1 MTRRSSVGDICP
13 KLGTLSSVAS
23 LKSIFCTDSARR
35 DRFKCGLKVVEL
47 DLRSDLC
54 GGCIALE
61 TGPSHDPLGTV
72 ERMTRCSITGQA
84 AGTGLAYQH
93 SSATP
98 CLIPSLQAV

>member
-13 KLGTLSSVAS
+13 KPQLGTLSSVAS

-54 GGCIALE
+54 AGASLSRP
-61 TGPSHDPLGTV
+61 GPP
-72 ERMTRCSITGQA
+72 MT
-84 AGTGLAYQH
+84 H
-93 SSATP
+93 SA
-98 CLIPSLQAV
+98 Q

>member
-54 GGCIALE
+54 AGASLSRP
-61 TGPSHDPLGTV
+61 GPP
-72 ERMTRCSITGQA
+72 MT
-84 AGTGLAYQH
+84 H
-93 SSATP
+93 SA
-98 CLIPSLQAV
+98 Q